1 MKRKRQ
7 YKKKIQ
13 KRGRRISYFI
23 TIEFILKKKHKK
35 GLGQFQKFLD
45 IFYKTSETLLDF
57 NGYKK
62 YVWYINRKKSKKKN
76 KRKYKAKQGRR
87 FGDGVKLFYS
97 LGKQWC
103 NSMQ

>member
-13 KRGRRISYFI
+13 KKRKGDFIPYNNRIYF
-23 TIEFILKKKHKK
+23 EKRKEK

-62 YVWYINRKKSKKKN
+62 YV
-76 KRKYKAKQGRR
+76 
-87 FGDGVKLFYS
+87 
-97 LGKQWC
+97 
-103 NSMQ
+103 